1 MRLGCIG
8 PWEEPMKK
16 VEITDYG
23 MPENVA
29 HCVEAADVGAPGP
42 DEIVFDVL
50 AFPINPADI
59 SFCRGNYRLHPPLPA
74 TPGAECVGR
83 VTAVGA
89 AVGDIRPGELV
100 IHMQRENWVQRR
112 RIPAADAIPLP
123 AGLDLAQAAMLR
135 INPATALLLLEDHV
149 ALKPDDWVIQDVA
162 NSAVGRH
169 LIVLAKAKGVHTVN
183 VVRRDDVTNELK
195 ALGADAVLTDGP
207 DLAQRARLATGGAP
221 IRLGIDAVSGEACKR
236 IAECIAEGG
245 VVVSYGS
252 MSGADPVMS
261 RAALTRGVRLT
272 SFNLGD
278 GLAKR
283 TRDQVRAIYADL
295 AAKLRDG
302 VLKAPIDATYPIEDI
317 KAALAH
323 AQRGGRHGKVLVL
336 PNSPL

>member
-1 MRLGCIG
+1 
-8 PWEEPMKK
+8 MKK

-23 MPENVA
+23 APENVA
-29 HCVEAADVGAPGP
+29 HCVEAPDVGAPAPG
-42 DEIVFDVL
+42 EIVFDVL

-83 VTAVGA
+83 VAAVGA
-89 AVGDIRPGELV
+89 GVVDIRPGDLV

-123 AGLDLAQAAMLR
+123 AGVDLAQAAMLR

-149 ALKPDDWVIQDVA
+149 ALKPGDWVIQDVA

-169 LIVLAKAKGVHTVN
+169 LIVLAKAKGVRTVN
-183 VVRRDDVTNELK
+183 VVRRDDVTAQLK
-195 ALGADAVLTDGP
+195 ALGADVVLTDGP
-207 DLAQRARLATGGAP
+207 DLAQRAQQATGGAP

-236 IAECIAEGG
+236 IAECVADGG

-252 MSGADPVMS
+252 MSGADLVIS
-261 RAALTRGVRLT
+261 RAAIGRGVGLKA
-272 SFNLGD
+272 FMLGD

-283 TRDQVRAIYADL
+283 TREQVRAIYADL

-302 VLKAPIDATYPIEDI
+302 VLQAPVDATYPIDDI

-323 AQRGGRHGKVLVL
+323 AQRGHRNGKILVL
-336 PNSPL
+336 PNGPL